1 MGLGSH
7 HLGTQNRLLRSS
19 QHYPLGRVG
28 ERDTSLPLSGTRE
41 EKKSLLA
48 LLALHTGRTQFNAT
62 TTPGLAPPQLLCVSC
77 GGQRWGV
84 LAHAS
89 QDASISSR
97 LSSGPPLP
105 PPSPQ
110 PCHNQSANKHR
121 CLIFWPVFNRAPL
134 PTTPVPIYG
143 RAPVVPISPLQST
156 F

>member
-7 HLGTQNRLLRSS
+7 HLGTQNRLLHSS
-19 QHYPLGRVG
+19 QHYPLGQVG

-41 EKKSLLA
+41 EKSHLA
-48 LLALHTGRTQFNAT
+48 LLSLHTGRTQFNAT

-97 LSSGPPLP
+97 LSSGPPRPRP
-105 PPSPQ
+105 PVP
-110 PCHNQSANKHR
+110 
-121 CLIFWPVFNRAPL
+121 NRATIKE
-134 PTTPVPIYG
+134 PTNTG
-143 RAPVVPISPLQST
+143 A
-156 F
+156 